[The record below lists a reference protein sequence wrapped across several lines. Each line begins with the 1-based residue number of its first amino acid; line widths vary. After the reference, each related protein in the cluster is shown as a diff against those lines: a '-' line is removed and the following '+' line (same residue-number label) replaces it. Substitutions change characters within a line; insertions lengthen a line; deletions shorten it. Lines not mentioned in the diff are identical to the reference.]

1 MKKCFKMEGM
11 DLGERGEEEVQG
23 ESGGQAVK
31 RPGRAYV
38 ARKQAGSEDHQKTTG
53 GRTWTGRL
61 TKGRGKLPPRKVL
74 ARRRNR
80 KMGTKR

>member
-31 RPGRAYV
+31 RPRRDYLDRKLAGR
-38 ARKQAGSEDHQKTTG
+38 EDHQKTTRR
-53 GRTWTGRL
+53 RTWTGRL

-74 ARRRNR
+74 ARRGNT